1 MQNEPGSLGML
12 LKNALTAHSYS
23 LRYFA
28 ELTSI
33 DKATISRIINGKRK
47 PTLKQ
52 LKIFSS
58 TLKVPLNELIESIDH
73 NEESKPIKIGNSEP
87 EKLPA
92 SPSIDEIE
100 LLEQVIHLHD
110 QSITVKKVQK
120 ELERCQDYAGTDEG
134 NGMIKEGFEAKVN
147 HFGNAGT
154 YIDQL
159 KGWHLKLLKSQGT
172 KRELAIIGGALLYFV
187 LPLDLLHDYVFAVGY
202 LDDCMAIQLAS
213 NRLENNA

>member
-1 MQNEPGSLGML
+1 VQNEPGSLGML

-47 PTLKQ
+47 PTLQQ
-52 LKIFSS
+52 LKIFSV
-58 TLKVPLNELIESIDH
+58 TLNLPLNDLIESLDQ
-73 NEESKPIKIGNSEP
+73 NEEIKPLKKRKLLQ
-87 EKLPA
+87 EKRPA
-92 SPSIDEIE
+92 SQSFDEIE

-110 QSITVKKVQK
+110 QSITGEKVQA
-120 ELERCQDYAGTDEG
+120 ELERCQNYAGTYEG
-134 NGMIKEGFEAKVN
+134 NGVIKEGFDAKVN
-147 HFGNAGT
+147 HFGNAGP

-159 KGWHLKLLKSQGT
+159 KSWHLKLLKSQGT
-172 KRELAIIGGALLYFV
+172 KRELAIIGGALLYFI